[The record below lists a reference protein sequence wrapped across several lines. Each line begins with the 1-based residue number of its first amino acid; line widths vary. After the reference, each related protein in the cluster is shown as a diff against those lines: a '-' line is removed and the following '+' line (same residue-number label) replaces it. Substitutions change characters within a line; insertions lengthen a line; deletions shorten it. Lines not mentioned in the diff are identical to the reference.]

1 MPFVYE
7 ATFHEPQIVPVKSS
21 PRKPGKNC
29 SGRKPQNISGFQSP
43 DLRGRAFFGEALH
56 QMLFNPWKLIWCST
70 RILKKMKYKYD
81 RYDLISKPFFICI
94 SIIFLYD
101 SKYLIRYEPFFI
113 WCSRKLPSK
122 CFVEFVESDLILENG
137 YVQNGFH
144 ILDFRRLNTW
154 VSSW

>member
-1 MPFVYE
+1 MKQHFMNLKLFQWNPHPGNLGKTAVE
-7 ATFHEPQIVPVKSS
+7 GNHKISQVSNPQIFEAEHFSVKHFT
-21 PRKPGKNC
+21 KC
-29 SGRKPQNISGFQSP
+29 
-43 DLRGRAFFGEALH
+43 
-56 QMLFNPWKLIWCST
+56 CST
-70 RILKKMKYKYD
+70 PENSYDVQQESLKKWNINRYD